1 MNLPENIE
9 HGTMS
14 DQQFRDLMQKQSPT
28 RQDIKQFAEL
38 LPEQDRQFL
47 DYLVRNGP
55 TDEQDLIA
63 SLGFLTD
70 ADQAREY
77 VKYYQPL
84 LTLRGKS
91 TNGGQQISIDPSKA
105 DLLEFLFE

>member
-1 MNLPENIE
+1 
-9 HGTMS
+9 MS
-14 DQQFRDLMQKQSPT
+14 DQQFRNLMQKQSPT

-47 DYLVRNGP
+47 EYLVRNGP

-63 SLGFLTD
+63 SLGFLSD
-70 ADQAREY
+70 VEQAREY

-84 LTLRGKS
+84 LTMRGKS
-91 TNGGQQISIDPSKA
+91 TNGGQQISIDPSRA